1 MTPSELM
8 VLMAMIILAP
18 HIEGR
23 IAAGVGVMFCLLI
36 AALYNLGVW

>member
-18 HIEGR
+18 HVEER
-23 IAAGVGVMFCLLI
+23 IAAGVGAMFCLLI
-36 AALYNLGVW
+36 AALFNLGFW